1 MSAILKFSNETHI
14 CACIHLLCIMG
25 IYEYIHIIIKKFK
38 RAVRSAMRK
47 TGKRKRLKPWLT
59 GNSQAVQWLGLHAF
73 TADDSGLIPIRGPKI
88 PQALRLK
95 KCKIKIK
102 NHDGERHFLWE
113 QDREAVGMSKMF
125 METVAFEL
133 SFKGVTALTAARGG
147 GNSRQRHGMTDKQR
161 HWDTEAPGVLPARE
175 TRRREVFIPFQLKD

>member
-1 MSAILKFSNETHI
+1 
-14 CACIHLLCIMG
+14 
-25 IYEYIHIIIKKFK
+25 
-38 RAVRSAMRK
+38 
-47 TGKRKRLKPWLT
+47 
-59 GNSQAVQWLGLHAF
+59 
-73 TADDSGLIPIRGPKI
+73 
-88 PQALRLK
+88 
-95 KCKIKIK
+95 
-102 NHDGERHFLWE
+102 
-113 QDREAVGMSKMF
+113 